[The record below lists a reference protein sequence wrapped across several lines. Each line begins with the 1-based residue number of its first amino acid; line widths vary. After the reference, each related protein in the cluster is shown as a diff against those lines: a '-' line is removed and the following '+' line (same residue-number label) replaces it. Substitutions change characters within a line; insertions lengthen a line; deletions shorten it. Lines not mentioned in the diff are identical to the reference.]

1 MRTTLILNAKGGSG
15 KTTISTNL
23 AGYLASL
30 GRAVVLQDYDPQA
43 SCTEWLEQRSF
54 QLNQIHGQKLF
65 KAGSQF
71 LTRAFQFRLP
81 AHTDHVIVDT
91 PAALDLQRNLSTIR
105 KAEKIIIPVSASALD
120 VRATLHFIA
129 ELKKF
134 NKLYSCRAEIAVVAN
149 KVDKNSTAFK
159 MMKQKFTSEDI
170 EFITELSDHEYY
182 YIAAE
187 SGASIFE
194 LENPMVAKDKFEWAP
209 LVNWI
214 EGKTVEKTAAEPSSL
229 FAVAD

>member
-134 NKLYSCRAEIAVVAN
+134 
-149 KVDKNSTAFK
+149 DKNSTAFK